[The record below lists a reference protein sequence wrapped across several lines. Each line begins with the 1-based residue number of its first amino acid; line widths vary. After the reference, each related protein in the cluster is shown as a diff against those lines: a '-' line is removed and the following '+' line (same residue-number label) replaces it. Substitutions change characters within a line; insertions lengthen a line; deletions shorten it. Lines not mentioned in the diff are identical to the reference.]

1 MHVWLYV
8 YAGFEDADAAAAEED
23 EPQDNDDVDD
33 IVALLA
39 DSVGPPKVKSKTKS
53 TKTGAAGGNSA
64 SKPVALFQGQL
75 TCKASN
81 HVTLSCHC
89 SHVLLCLLI

>member
-1 MHVWLYV
+1 M
-8 YAGFEDADAAAAEED
+8 YAGFEDAAAAEED

-53 TKTGAAGGNSA
+53 TNTGAAGGNSA
-64 SKPVALFQGQL
+64 SKPVALFQRQL

-89 SHVLLCLLI
+89 SHVLLCLVI